1 MYKRIYLNLDKSHF
15 RITSMDK
22 VATINILTS
31 FLKAIPRDR
40 FTLSKAYLFG
50 SYARNNQHEESD
62 IDLAIVIKNLTDP
75 YSAQVELMKLRR
87 NFDLRIEPHPF
98 RESDFSIQNPLVFEI
113 LKYGQE
119 IKLD

>member
-1 MYKRIYLNLDKSHF
+1 
-15 RITSMDK
+15 MDK

-40 FTLSKAYLFG
+40 FILSKAYLFG